1 MLGSHTAAEGVQFLQ
16 EQVGISS
23 DVEGVHTN
31 HPATAL
37 LGLCPREATY
47 MNKETYSR
55 QFTGALKN
63 GNSVK
68 K

>member
-55 QFTGALKN
+55 
-63 GNSVK
+63 
-68 K
+68 